1 MFKDV
6 YFDIQTGYW
15 KLPNSSKMTFEQ
27 FLTAMIQKSELDLL
41 IVQCEYNGFCFV
53 IYPSIDET
61 DMKRIKESYEEH
73 CKKLNVE
80 VVKEKPKDTMR
91 ELAESYYK
99 FYKTLIKSGFT
110 SEQAF
115 ELLKMYV
122 RS

>member
-1 MFKDV
+1 MSKNHSQ
-6 YFDIQTGYW
+6 QTN
-15 KLPNSSKMTFEQ
+15 PNRALSRGPRMNGQ
-27 FLTAMIQKSELDLL
+27 FS
-41 IVQCEYNGFCFV
+41 G
-53 IYPSIDET
+53 
-61 DMKRIKESYEEH
+61 
-73 CKKLNVE
+73 
-80 VVKEKPKDTMR
+80 VKEKPKDTMR